1 MLLVGL
7 PAFLPATYNEC
18 PMRFVILLPFLPL
31 AGLSAE
37 KGIDRNGDGLVVG
50 LALSGG
56 GLRATGIGYGAMLEL
71 EEQGLLNDIDCI
83 SAVSGGSIVGAY
95 YCLGLPLKDFGSKLS
110 RNLLRTSIGKALN
123 PKKLFN
129 EREESRVIS
138 FAEALDEVFF
148 GNKKITDL
156 CGQPFLLI
164 NSVNVENTSLFVFRR
179 DGASDENL
187 VETGQ
192 LPQYMASPSR
202 LNEILV
208 SEAVAASC
216 AVPALFAPHK
226 VEVVDQALNEK
237 GEREK
242 RTIHLIDGGIFDNA
256 GLESLLIRK
265 CDVIIALN
273 CSRSV
278 LSEDGYNFFV
288 PGGSKV
294 IPITRR
300 RYRYLLETYT
310 RERLGDRF
318 IHMTTTDEKI
328 DEMTSFKVKLKQK
341 ELDLLVKHGRELIEG
356 NIETIQKALGR
367 TGPNKPN
374 SPEK

>member
-1 MLLVGL
+1 
-7 PAFLPATYNEC
+7 
-18 PMRFVILLPFLPL
+18 MRFVILLLFLPQ
-31 AGLSAE
+31 GELSAE

-56 GLRATGIGYGAMLEL
+56 GLRATGVGYGAMLEL
-71 EEQGLLNDIDCI
+71 EERGLLKSIDYI
-83 SAVSGGSIVGAY
+83 SAVSGGSIVGSY
-95 YCLGLPLKDFGSKLS
+95 YCLGLPLKEFGPKLS
-110 RNLLRTSIGKALN
+110 KNLLTSSLGKALS

-129 EREESRVIS
+129 DKEDSRVIG

-148 GNKKITDL
+148 ENKKITDL

-164 NSVNVENTSLFVFRR
+164 NAVNVENTSLFVFSR

-187 VETGQ
+187 VESGQ
-192 LPQYMASPSR
+192 LPQYMVGPSQ
-202 LNEILV
+202 LNELLV
-208 SEAVAASC
+208 SQAVAASA
-216 AVPALFAPHK
+216 AVPSLFSPYK
-226 VEVVDQALNEK
+226 VKVLSQALNED
-237 GEREK
+237 GEQDE
-242 RTIHLIDGGIFDNA
+242 RTIRLIDGGIFDNA

-273 CSRSV
+273 STRSAM
-278 LSEDGYNFFV
+278 SKEGYTFFA

-318 IHMTTTDEKI
+318 IHMTITDKKI
-328 DEMTSFKVKLKQK
+328 DEMTAFMVKIKK
-341 ELDLLVKHGRELIEG
+341 KDLDLLVRHGREMIVVNLER
-356 NIETIQKALGR
+356 IQKALRR
-367 TGPNKPN
+367 TDHSKPN